1 MKLRTRELSN
11 VLWPAASLLIAIIVA
26 STPAASQDV
35 AAGAEVFKSKCVVC
49 HGPDG
54 SGNTAVG
61 KSLKVADLRS
71 AEIQKKSDAELTQ
84 SISDGKNNMPG
95 FKGDLSDDDIHA
107 VLSYVRTLAAKGD
120 SAPKKK

>member
-1 MKLRTRELSN
+1 VSS
-11 VLWPAASLLIAIIVA
+11 PAV
-26 STPAASQDV
+26 SQD
-35 AAGAEVFKSKCVVC
+35 APAGAEVFKSKCVVC

-61 KSLKVADLRS
+61 KSLKVANLRS

-84 SISDGKNNMPG
+84 SISDGKNNMPA
-95 FKGDLSDDDIHA
+95 FKGDITDDEIHA